1 MYTIS
6 IDSVYHSSTWTESY
20 TTRRAARRAFQTL
33 YRNSNFGDVLIL
45 SYNDSV
51 IKSVKR

>member
-1 MYTIS
+1 MFIIT

-33 YRNSNFGDVLIL
+33 YRNSNYGDILTL
-45 SYNDSV
+45 SYNDLV